1 MYKRPYPDELYHY
14 GVKGMKW
21 GIRRTPAQLGHDV
34 SKKVRKAAGS
44 AATAVGTAAK
54 KAGSAISTSVKNR
67 RAAKAAEKAE
77 QEKIKK
83 VNKTKKKPLSE
94 MSNDEIKEV
103 VERLRLEQQYN
114 QLQPKKTSL
123 GQKFVNDILMPT
135 ATNAAKQYIDKVV
148 KDAINGK
155 DPNASIKKD
164 IANKELKKKQAELDD
179 YFATRDLKNEVNE
192 LRLTR
197 QQQEAY
203 QKLAEYQKQIRGYL
217 PDKTS

>member
-1 MYKRPYPDELYHY
+1 MYKRPYPDELCHY

-34 SKKVRKAAGS
+34 SKKMKKAAGS

-54 KAGSAISTSVKNR
+54 KAGTAISTSVKNR
-67 RAAKAAEKAE
+67 RATKAAEKAE
-77 QEKIKK
+77 KAKIKK

-94 MSNDEIKEV
+94 MSNDEIKEI

-123 GQKFVNDILMPT
+123 GEKFVNEILVPT
-135 ATNAAKQYIDKVV
+135 AMNAAKQSLNAAVNKMLE
-148 KDAINGK
+148 GK

-164 IANKELKKKQAELDD
+164 IANKELKKKQADLDD
-179 YFATRDLKNEVNE
+179 YLSTRDLRSQVNE
-192 LRLTR
+192 LRLNR

-203 QKLAEYQKQIRGYL
+203 LKLAEYQKQIKDYL
-217 PDKTS
+217 PEKTS